1 MEERKQVRKS
11 KGKRE
16 NMRIL
21 LIADIHANYE
31 ALETVL
37 KVSHD
42 RVICLGDIVDYGPDP
57 DKCVDLMRMKGIPVI
72 RGNHDNAV
80 AFKVDCQCGYKYKHL
95 SIATREYTWKILN
108 RPEIEYLQKLPLV
121 IKEEID
127 GKSLYLTHASP
138 RSMFEYIKP
147 ETQDD
152 EIQNMINEAAEPV
165 ETGFLIV
172 GHSHI
177 PMNRKLGNL
186 TIINPGSVGQPRNGD
201 PRASCAVFDTENGE
215 VEYLRLDYDI
225 NSVCAKIKER
235 MPHADELIAILR
247 RGY

>member
-1 MEERKQVRKS
+1 
-11 KGKRE
+11 
-16 NMRIL
+16 MRIL

-37 KVSHD
+37 EIPHD
-42 RVICLGDIVDYGPDP
+42 RAICLGDIVDYGPDP
-57 DKCVDLMRMKGIPVI
+57 DKCIDFLRIKRIPVV

-95 SIATREYTWKILN
+95 SIATREYTWEILD
-108 RPEIEYLQKLPLV
+108 RSRMEYLQNLPLL
-121 IKEEID
+121 IQKEIN
-127 GKSLYLTHASP
+127 GKKLYLTHASP

-147 ETQDD
+147 ETSD
-152 EIQNMINEAAEPV
+152 EEIREMVNEAIEPV
-165 ETGFLIV
+165 ESDFLVV

-186 TIINPGSVGQPRNGD
+186 TIINPGSVGQPRDGD
-201 PRASCAVFDTENGE
+201 PRANCAVFDTENGKAE
-215 VEYLRLDYDI
+215 HLRLDYDI
-225 NSVCAKIKER
+225 DSVCTKIKER

>member
-1 MEERKQVRKS
+1 
-11 KGKRE
+11 
-16 NMRIL
+16 MRIL

-37 KVSHD
+37 AIPYD
-42 RVICLGDIVDYGPDP
+42 RAICLGDIVDYGPDP
-57 DKCVDLMRMKGIPVI
+57 DKCIDLLRMKGIPVI

-95 SIATREYTWKILN
+95 SVATREYTWDILD
-108 RPEIEYLQKLPLV
+108 RPRMEYLQKLPLL
-121 IKEEID
+121 IREEIG
-127 GKSLYLTHASP
+127 GKRLYLTHASP

-147 ETQDD
+147 ETAD
-152 EIQNMINEAAEPV
+152 EEVRNMIDEAAEPL
-165 ETGFLIV
+165 EADFLIV

-186 TIINPGSVGQPRNGD
+186 TIINPGSVGQPRDGD
-201 PRASCAVFDTENGE
+201 PRASCAIFDTENGK
-215 VEYLRLDYDI
+215 VENLRLDYDI
-225 NSVCAKIKER
+225 DAVCTKIKER

>member
-1 MEERKQVRKS
+1 MK
-11 KGKRE
+11 
-16 NMRIL
+16 IL

-31 ALETVL
+31 ALQTVL
-37 KVSHD
+37 KVPHD
-42 RVICLGDIVDYGPDP
+42 RAICLGDIVDYGPDP
-57 DKCVDLMRMKGIPVI
+57 DRCIDLLRMKEIPVI

-95 SIATREYTWKILN
+95 SIATREYTWGILD
-108 RPEIEYLQKLPLV
+108 RDRIEYLQKLPLL

-127 GKSLYLTHASP
+127 GKRLYLTHASP

-147 ETQDD
+147 ETPD
-152 EIQNMINEAAEPV
+152 EEIRNMVNEAVEPV
-165 ETGFLIV
+165 EAEFLIV

-186 TIINPGSVGQPRNGD
+186 AIINPGSVGQPRNGD
-201 PRASCAVFDTENGE
+201 IRTSCAVFDTENGK
-215 VEYLRLDYDI
+215 VEQLHLDYDI
-225 NSVCAKIKER
+225 DSVCAKIKER
-235 MPHADELIAILR
+235 MPHAEELIAILR

>member
-1 MEERKQVRKS
+1 MDRKTMKL
-11 KGKRE
+11 
-16 NMRIL
+16 L

-31 ALETVL
+31 ALQTVL
-37 KVSHD
+37 EIPHD
-42 RVICLGDIVDYGPDP
+42 RAICLGDIVDYGPDP
-57 DKCVDLMRMKGIPVI
+57 EKCIDLLCKKAIPTI

-95 SIATREYTWKILN
+95 SIATREYTWKVLDKSGM
-108 RPEIEYLQKLPLV
+108 EYLQKLPLL

-127 GKSLYLTHASP
+127 GKKLYLTHASP

-147 ETQDD
+147 ETSD
-152 EIQNMINEAAEPV
+152 EEIRNMVNEAMEPV
-165 ETGFLIV
+165 EAEFLVV

-186 TIINPGSVGQPRNGD
+186 TIINPGSVGQPRDGD
-201 PRASCAVFDTENGE
+201 IRASCAVFDTENGK
-215 VEYLRLDYDI
+215 VEHFRLDYDI
-225 NSVCAKIKER
+225 DSVCSKIKEG

>member
-1 MEERKQVRKS
+1 VED
-11 KGKRE
+11 
-16 NMRIL
+16 MRIL

-31 ALETVL
+31 ALETAL
-37 KVSHD
+37 EIPHD
-42 RVICLGDIVDYGPDP
+42 RAICLGDIVDYGPDP
-57 DKCVDLMRMKGIPVI
+57 DKCIDLLRMKEIPVI

-95 SIATREYTWKILN
+95 SIATREYTWEILD
-108 RPEIEYLQKLPLV
+108 RAGMEYLQNLPLL
-121 IKEEID
+121 IREEID
-127 GKSLYLTHASP
+127 GKRLYLTHASP

-147 ETQDD
+147 ETTDE
-152 EIQNMINEAAEPV
+152 EIQNMINEAMEPLEAE
-165 ETGFLIV
+165 FLVV

-201 PRASCAVFDTENGE
+201 PRASCAIFDTENGK
-215 VEYLRLDYDI
+215 VEHLRLDYDI
-225 NSVCAKIKER
+225 ESVCTKIKER
-235 MPHADELIAILR
+235 MPHPDELIAILR